1 MCTKENFKMQAIRA
15 IIVAFVALAA
25 PAIIC
30 AILWGVI
37 MGGGAVKDFYNNT
50 VGGIIKEYGLFGSS
64 PIHIK
69 DDERRER
76 IMAEQR
82 KEYEEILARSG
93 KSPATVK
100 PEEEA
105 ETVSTEELTGA
116 PEIAKTVKEWSV
128 QQAKNPPMSPVAQA
142 TAFLSSMKSTVNDGV
157 KHNELTEQD
166 IAVITKALLSS
177 DIEKLAELDKIYGR
191 KNLVIENAEG
201 VTKRLYERPNGKLAV
216 LTLSKKLSEELEAEK
231 AK

>member
-1 MCTKENFKMQAIRA
+1 MKVIRA
-15 IIVAFVALAA
+15 IFVAFLALAA

-30 AILWGVI
+30 LMLWGII
-37 MGGGAVKDFYNNT
+37 MGGGAIKDLYNKT
-50 VGGIIKEYGLFGSS
+50 VGGIIQEYGLFGSN

-82 KEYEEILARSG
+82 KEYEEILARGG
-93 KSPATVK
+93 KSTATVK

-105 ETVSTEELTGA
+105 EVVSTEELIGA

-142 TAFLSSMKSTVNDGV
+142 ATFLGSMKSTVNDGV
-157 KHNELTEQD
+157 NHNELTEQD

-177 DIEKLAELDKIYGR
+177 DIEKLAELEKIYGR

-201 VTKRLYERPNGKLAV
+201 VTKRLYERPNGNLAV

>member
-64 PIHIK
+64 PIYIK

-116 PEIAKTVKEWSV
+116 PEIAKTVNEWSV
-128 QQAKNPPMSPVAQA
+128 QQAKNPPMSPIAQA

>member
-1 MCTKENFKMQAIRA
+1 MKAIRA
-15 IIVAFVALAA
+15 IFVAFIALAA

-30 AILWGVI
+30 LMLWGII
-37 MGGGAVKDFYNNT
+37 MGGGAIKDLYNKT
-50 VGGIIKEYGLFGSS
+50 VGGIIQEYGLFGSN

-82 KEYEEILARSG
+82 KEYEEILARGG
-93 KSPATVK
+93 KSTATVK

-105 ETVSTEELTGA
+105 EVVSTEELIGA

-142 TAFLSSMKSTVNDGV
+142 ATFLGLMKSTVNDGV
-157 KHNELTEQD
+157 NHNELTEQD

-177 DIEKLAELDKIYGR
+177 DIEKLAELEKIYGR

-201 VTKRLYERPNGKLAV
+201 ITKRLYERPNGNLAV